1 MQMIHSHIQPH
12 LLSSNPS
19 LNPINGS
26 SSTMGQSNGSSTLVP
41 VHINYPHGTGPLSQP
56 HLGQMGQP
64 PHPTQMTYP
73 QKVNPSFQPRFSGQ
87 HLIPQQTI
95 IQPRKFPESG
105 AQMGENVQQQIPI
118 VGSSN

>member
-1 MQMIHSHIQPH
+1 MIHSHIQPP

-19 LNPINGS
+19 LNPINASNS
-26 SSTMGQSNGSSTLVP
+26 SMAHQSNGSSTLVP
-41 VHINYPHGTGPLSQP
+41 VHLNYPHGTGSLSQP

-64 PHPTQMTYP
+64 SHPTQITYP

-87 HLIPQQTI
+87 HLVPQQTI

-105 AQMGENVQQQIPI
+105 AQMGENAQQPISI